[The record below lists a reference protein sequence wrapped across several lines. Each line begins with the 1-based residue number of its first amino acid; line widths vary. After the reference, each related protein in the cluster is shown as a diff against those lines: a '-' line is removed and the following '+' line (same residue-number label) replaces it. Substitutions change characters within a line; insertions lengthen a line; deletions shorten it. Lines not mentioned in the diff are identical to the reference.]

1 MDLMSST
8 IPPNKTPLQ
17 ELDSSTAI
25 NLLRYIIA
33 LNALFT
39 NGFLLY
45 LFARY
50 RALRGTQCNLFIAA
64 NAAVE
69 FIIGIGLALRAT
81 FELIAMS
88 MSIHSFT
95 HTLCV
100 WIGSPLTGGF
110 AANQVTILGLALDR
124 LTANLI
130 AAIFTFAFFI
140 FFAAIGVSLWGI
152 DPGTSSQCSMGVNAG
167 PLFATTW
174 SIYAQLTALF
184 VFGTYIT
191 MLCLFYRQ
199 SKVLSL
205 SMNKITQQQ
214 LQQKPGD
221 IGVIARNKANQNK
234 EFQKTQKQI
243 KLTILVALILL
254 VYSICWALPT
264 AIWFFFN
271 VLDPKDLTRI
281 NYVTFIQGFITP
293 LGAGINLYIYIW
305 KHAEIRRSARDT
317 IPFLK
322 QILHDKTFTNPNT

>member
-1 MDLMSST
+1 MDIMSST

-124 LTANLI
+124 LTAVAWPFTYGKKNKNLI
-130 AAIFTFAFFI
+130 AAIFSFAFFI

-199 SKVLSL
+199 SKVLAL

-214 LQQKPGD
+214 QQQKPGD

-264 AIWFFFN
+264 AICVKYLGFLIASKTRHY
-271 VLDPKDLTRI
+271 VDL
-281 NYVTFIQGFITP
+281 
-293 LGAGINLYIYIW
+293 
-305 KHAEIRRSARDT
+305 
-317 IPFLK
+317 
-322 QILHDKTFTNPNT
+322 

>member
-1 MDLMSST
+1 MEISST
-8 IPPNKTPLQ
+8 ISPNKTPLQ

-39 NGFLLY
+39 NGFLIY
-45 LFARY
+45 LFARYKRY

-95 HTLCV
+95 HSLCV

-124 LTANLI
+124 LTAVAWPFTYGKKNKNLI
-130 AAIFTFAFFI
+130 AAIFSFAAFI
-140 FFAAIGVSLWGI
+140 FFAAIGVSLWDV
-152 DPGTSSQCSMGVNAG
+152 DPGNSSQCSMGVNAG

-174 SIYAQLTALF
+174 SIYAQITALF

-199 SKVLSL
+199 SKVLAL
-205 SMNKITQQQ
+205 SMNKIKQQP
-214 LQQKPGD
+214 KPGD
-221 IGVIARNKANQNK
+221 NGVITRNINNK
-234 EFQKTQKQI
+234 TSQEFQKTQKQI
-243 KLTILVALILL
+243 K
-254 VYSICWALPT
+254 
-264 AIWFFFN
+264 

-322 QILHDKTFTNPNT
+322 QILHDKTFTSPNT

>member
-45 LFARY
+45 LFVRYKRY

-100 WIGSPLTGGF
+100 LIGSPLTGGF

-124 LTANLI
+124 LTAV
-130 AAIFTFAFFI
+130 AWPFTY
-140 FFAAIGVSLWGI
+140 GKK
-152 DPGTSSQCSMGVNAG
+152 N
-167 PLFATTW
+167 
-174 SIYAQLTALF
+174 
-184 VFGTYIT
+184 
-191 MLCLFYRQ
+191 
-199 SKVLSL
+199 
-205 SMNKITQQQ
+205 
-214 LQQKPGD
+214 
-221 IGVIARNKANQNK
+221 
-234 EFQKTQKQI
+234 

-264 AIWFFFN
+264 AICVKYLGFLIVSETGHY

>member
-1 MDLMSST
+1 MDSISST
-8 IPPNKTPLQ
+8 IPPPNKTPLQ

-124 LTANLI
+124 LTAV
-130 AAIFTFAFFI
+130 AWPFTY
-140 FFAAIGVSLWGI
+140 GKKNKV
-152 DPGTSSQCSMGVNAG
+152 G
-167 PLFATTW
+167 PLFR
-174 SIYAQLTALF
+174 
-184 VFGTYIT
+184 
-191 MLCLFYRQ
+191 YRYPE
-199 SKVLSL
+199 
-205 SMNKITQQQ
+205 I
-214 LQQKPGD
+214 
-221 IGVIARNKANQNK
+221 
-234 EFQKTQKQI
+234 QI
-243 KLTILVALILL
+243 
-254 VYSICWALPT
+254 
-264 AIWFFFN
+264 
-271 VLDPKDLTRI
+271 
-281 NYVTFIQGFITP
+281 
-293 LGAGINLYIYIW
+293 
-305 KHAEIRRSARDT
+305 
-317 IPFLK
+317 FL
-322 QILHDKTFTNPNT
+322 